1 MSKVKMTRA
10 IAYDYLRGK
19 KVKMDVNPIYIQTL
33 VQKIGFR
40 WSEAS
45 TKMMFKDVYGICL
58 GQDGYIRYCEHHKA
72 HEWDGYLW
80 DEISAMEVNNIEIV
94 DE

>member
-1 MSKVKMTRA
+1 MNKIKMTKGV
-10 IAYDYLRGK
+10 AYDYLRGK
-19 KVKMDVNPIYIQTL
+19 KIKMDVNPVRIQTL

-40 WSEAS
+40 WSETGA
-45 TKMMFKDVYGICL
+45 KFAFKDVYGICL
-58 GQDGYIRYCEHHKA
+58 GQDGYIRYCDYKKA

-80 DEISAMEVNNIEIV
+80 EEIPALDVNNIELV

>member
-1 MSKVKMTRA
+1 MNKVKMTRT

-40 WSEAS
+40 WSS
-45 TKMMFKDVYGICL
+45 TSKTTFKDVYGICL
-58 GQDGYIRYCEHHKA
+58 GNDGYIRYCEHHKA

>member
-1 MSKVKMTRA
+1 MNKVKMTRA

-40 WSEAS
+40 WSS
-45 TKMMFKDVYGICL
+45 TSKTAFKDVYGICL
-58 GQDGYIRYCEHHKA
+58 GNDGYMRWCEHHKA

>member
-1 MSKVKMTRA
+1 MSKIKMTKA
-10 IAYDYLRGK
+10 IAYDDLRGK
-19 KVKMDVNPIYIQTL
+19 KVKMDVNPIRIQTL

-40 WSEAS
+40 WSQAS
-45 TKMMFKDVYGICL
+45 TRFTFKDVYGICL

-80 DEISAMEVNNIEIV
+80 DEISAIEVNNIELD